1 MSTPNIISFN
11 ATITNNWVDESLYS
25 GYVGTTWSSNGFYYM
40 KDDRWQTDVKLEY
53 SLNKYLSVYFM
64 VRNILNAPR
73 AEFLQGNTKETEHI
87 RVPYRYGEFGE
98 PYYTF
103 GIRGT
108 F

>member
-1 MSTPNIISFN
+1 
-11 ATITNNWVDESLYS
+11 
-25 GYVGTTWSSNGFYYM
+25 M

-53 SLNKYLSVYFM
+53 SLSKYLSVYFM